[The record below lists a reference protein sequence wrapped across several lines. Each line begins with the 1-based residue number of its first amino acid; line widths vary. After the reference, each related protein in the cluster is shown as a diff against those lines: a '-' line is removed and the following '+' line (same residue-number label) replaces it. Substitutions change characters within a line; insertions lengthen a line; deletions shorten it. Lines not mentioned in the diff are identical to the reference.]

1 MELNWRSL
9 TEDDIPAW
17 AELLVEIEQVDRS
30 DNRVGVP
37 QLTGLFASG
46 VLDPVHNSIAAFAGE
61 RLVATG
67 FIPVRPPSERMQLL
81 GRVHPDWRNR
91 GIGTALLDW
100 LIDRARQI
108 PTELPAELYVSNDD
122 ANTRHQELLTS
133 RGFQSVRYFASME
146 ADLAHLPPSP
156 TLPDGLRLVDFTE
169 PHDEATRVAHNVV
182 FQDHWGDQSVS
193 SQEWR
198 HRFTGS
204 ATFRPD
210 LSPILLDE
218 SAGEVAAFVL
228 SHQHE
233 DHVVELDSIGTRRS
247 WRGHGLA
254 SGLIGHVLT
263 RARAQG
269 YRWASLGVDTQNA
282 SGALGTYQ
290 RAGFRVVRRSTVFMT
305 R

>member
-1 MELNWRSL
+1 MELTWRSL
-9 TEDDIPAW
+9 TEDDIPTW

-30 DNRVGVP
+30 GNRVGVP

-67 FIPVRPPSERMQLL
+67 LIPVRPPSERMQLL

-91 GIGTALLDW
+91 GIGSALLDW
-100 LIDRARQI
+100 LVDRARQI
-108 PTELPAELYVSNDD
+108 PTGLPVELYVTNDD
-122 ANTRHQELLTS
+122 ANTRYRDLLAS
-133 RGFQSVRYFASME
+133 RGFQPVRHFASME

-156 TLPDGLRLVDFTE
+156 ALPDGLRLVDFTE
-169 PHDEATRVAHNVV
+169 QHDEAARVAHNEV
-182 FQDHWGDQSVS
+182 FQDHWGDQSIS
-193 SQEWR
+193 PQEWR

-204 ATFRPD
+204 ATFRPE
-210 LSPILLDE
+210 LSPLLLAE
-218 SAGEVAAFVL
+218 STGEVVAFVL

-254 SGLIGHVLT
+254 SGLIGHVLA

-269 YRWASLGVDTQNA
+269 YRRAGLGVDTQNA
-282 SGALGTYQ
+282 SGALAIYQ
-290 RAGFRVVRRSTVFMT
+290 RAGFRIIRRSTVFT
-305 R
+305 TN